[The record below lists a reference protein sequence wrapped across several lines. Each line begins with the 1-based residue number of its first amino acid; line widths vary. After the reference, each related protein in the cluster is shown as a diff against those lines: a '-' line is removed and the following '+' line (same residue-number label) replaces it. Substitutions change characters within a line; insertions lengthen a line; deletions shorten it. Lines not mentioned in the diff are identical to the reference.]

1 MPKKPRATLCL
12 DEYDCIGFDLDHTLC
27 RYNVGPMI
35 RLEYDLLAEFL
46 VAKKGYNAAIRAKP
60 FDADRH
66 LVCKGLTLDC
76 DKGNLLRLGHDG
88 FILGK
93 YSSIFWCEKVSKILA
108 GFFAFLLQKQ
118 EDSRNRMEVRTTV
131 VQRTSILFLLSSC
144 F

>member
-12 DEYDCIGFDLDHTLC
+12 DDYDCVGFDLDHTLC

-46 VAKKGYNAAIRAKP
+46 VAKKGYDPAIRAKP

-66 LVCKGLTLDC
+66 FVCKGLTLDC
-76 DKGNLLRLGHDG
+76 DKGNLLRLSHDG

-93 YSSIFWCEKVSKILA
+93 KCCKSNEVYPMNCKSEAKSIILP
-108 GFFAFLLQKQ
+108 
-118 EDSRNRMEVRTTV
+118 
-131 VQRTSILFLLSSC
+131 
-144 F
+144 